1 MCTIIYAVAIGAS
14 FQSEWIPSA
23 DRTERQQ
30 ISTSC
35 AHADPACLRRA
46 PDPMPGPVRIVPEL
60 WSTWPSLDI
69 IMITPRATN
78 GGWAPDNQGMYTGNI
93 PEMAL
98 VVVSVGGWTTE
109 VAVPCV
115 VGPGRANVAHSQAIC
130 SAEKGGGAS
139 CGVAA
144 GSCGAAIVSLC
155 TKGDAYNQ
163 HSVHRTFSSLLL
175 HICHEV

>member
-78 GGWAPDNQGMYTGNI
+78 GGWAPDNQGTQGTYRRWRWSWY
-93 PEMAL
+93 P
-98 VVVSVGGWTTE
+98 W
-109 VAVPCV
+109 VA
-115 VGPGRANVAHSQAIC
+115 GPPRWLFL
-130 SAEKGGGAS
+130 
-139 CGVAA
+139 
-144 GSCGAAIVSLC
+144 VSLGQGGRMLL
-155 TKGDAYNQ
+155 TARP
-163 HSVHRTFSSLLL
+163 SVRPRKAEEHLAEWPRGLV
-175 HICHEV
+175 EPP